1 MKEPLYIDC
10 RITKIIVISING
22 QSEQSKILLGVD
34 ENSEQKQCKLL
45 EAQKNV
51 SNQVESD

>member
-34 ENSEQKQCKLL
+34 ENSEQKQP
-45 EAQKNV
+45 NV
-51 SNQVESD
+51 SNQVETG

>member
-34 ENSEQKQCKLL
+34 ENSEQKQANCWRRK
-45 EAQKNV
+45 KT
-51 SNQVESD
+51 